1 MFIASEFR
9 FGGCRFKPDSV
20 PWNSRYSI
28 YCIPL
33 ARPFVIAFIV
43 FPRPLQFFVSML
55 SPRQSPAPLFWI
67 ADAVGLGTGC
77 RNMIGHWV
85 ATLLKSWVNAPT
97 LSKCLIAKKYI
108 CILIT
113 DRKCKR
119 VKHHLTWVADRSN
132 IVEPTNVHSCP
143 IHTSCY
149 GQLRQLCDLYGL
161 YRSLKM

>member
-77 RNMIGHWV
+77 RNMIGHWL

-97 LSKCLIAKKYI
+97 LSKCLIAKNIYMYS
-108 CILIT
+108 
-113 DRKCKR
+113 DRWPKMQEGQTSSYMGCWPFQHCWTNKCTLMSNTHELLR
-119 VKHHLTWVADRSN
+119 SVKTTLWSVRS
-132 IVEPTNVHSCP
+132 I
-143 IHTSCY
+143 
-149 GQLRQLCDLYGL
+149 
-161 YRSLKM
+161 